1 MEKKRNIKQ
10 GLLIIFRFIAIIL
23 LFAQCSAI
31 FGIIGIGHRVV
42 HFIIQICFFGF
53 TVFFLFKAYKITTNK
68 LIEPISEIEE
78 SIKSIAVGRLDVSVT
93 YEGENE
99 LGELAECCRKS
110 MGRLQT
116 IISSLNYVIK
126 AFAEGNFDVSL
137 PNREAFIGEYET
149 IYTELVHMVTRISET
164 LREIDEASGQVSNGS
179 NDLALSSQDLA
190 EGATNQAASVERLM
204 EMVTEVTAQVVENTK
219 TTDDA
224 HANAQATAEQA
235 SISRTKMKELTEAMD
250 TINQTS
256 NEIAKIIVDIEEIAS
271 QTNLL
276 SLNAA
281 IEAARAGEAGKGFA
295 VVADQIRKLAE
306 DSANSAVTTKDLID
320 KSIHEV
326 QKGNE
331 ITEQTSSA
339 LNNVIDQM
347 DGIVAAVAKIRT
359 ASDSQAV
366 SVKEIERGF
375 ESISAVVESNS
386 AAAQETSATSEELS
400 AQAITLKELVSQFKL
415 RQKR

>member
-1 MEKKRNIKQ
+1 MEKRRNIKE
-10 GLLIIFRFIAIIL
+10 GLLIIFRVIACIL

-31 FGIIGIGHRVV
+31 FGIVGIGHRVV
-42 HFIIQICFFGF
+42 HFVIQICFFAF
-53 TVFFLFKAYKITTNK
+53 TVFFLFKAYKITAGK

-78 SIKSIAVGRLDVSVT
+78 SIKSIAKGELDARVT
-93 YEGENE
+93 YEGDNE
-99 LGELAECCRKS
+99 LGELAECCRQS
-110 MGRLQT
+110 MNTLQT

-126 AFAEGNFDVSL
+126 AFAEGNFNVTL
-137 PNREAFIGEYET
+137 PNREAFIGEYKT
-149 IYTELVHMVTRISET
+149 IYEELVHMVTKISKT
-164 LREIDEASGQVSNGS
+164 LQEIDDASKQVSNGS

-190 EGATNQAASVERLM
+190 EGATNQAASVERLL
-204 EMVTEVTAQVVENTK
+204 EMVSNVTDQVVENTK
-219 TTDDA
+219 TTDEA
-224 HANAQATAEQA
+224 HVNAQETAQQA
-235 SISRTKMKELTEAMD
+235 SISRAKMKELTAAMD

-331 ITEQTSSA
+331 ITEETASA

-347 DGIVAAVAKIRT
+347 DGIVDAVAKIRA

-366 SVKEIERGF
+366 SVKEIEKGF

-386 AAAQETSATSEELS
+386 AAAEETSATSEELS
-400 AQAITLKELVSQFKL
+400 AQAITLKELVSQFQL